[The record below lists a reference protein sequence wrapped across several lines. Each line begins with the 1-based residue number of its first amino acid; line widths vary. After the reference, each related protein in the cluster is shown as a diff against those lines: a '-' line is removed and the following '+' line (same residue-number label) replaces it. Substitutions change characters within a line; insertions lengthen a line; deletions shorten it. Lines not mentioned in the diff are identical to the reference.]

1 MAANL
6 RGLRMNET
14 RLAFAMFMDTSQMKS
29 LFQQE
34 LPDCLSGTW
43 KLTDCQIQHPRYKTY
58 LNPKSRDKSFLALA
72 YHLNGINIQTQK
84 TDDRILYVKVYLGS
98 RSHNEFEKARSE
110 TALPRQDSVLH
121 FVKYKMVGWFFPYDP
136 ALPWLPKVLAEEE
149 IKPYFSDSLLAQS
162 NGLSWTIKDIA
173 FTVINYRPEIRCTCR
188 YDIHDYTGNALT
200 LYGKTFSDERGAEIY
215 RRLSYLYGR
224 AKNNL
229 ESFVIARPLGYDSAL
244 HTVWLDG
251 LNGESLLGSIN
262 EQNCDELM
270 VRLAKHLADFH
281 NVTLNGLDDLTE
293 EDQLAEIQK
302 KSVKLQVAFPCLA
315 NRIED
320 ILTSLKQEISGN
332 PLSSLR
338 LIHGDFHIE
347 QLLLLE
353 DNRLAL
359 FDFDELA
366 VANPLVDLAN
376 FAAALYTLG
385 LGKRLTEKLIS
396 QLFNTYKASSAS
408 ETAINDKHFDW
419 HLRVQF
425 LTRAY
430 RAYIQRKPNL
440 EQLIQ
445 QFIDAAEIGY
455 VTNKD

>member
-1 MAANL
+1 MARNL

-14 RLAFAMFMDTSQMKS
+14 SLAFAMFMDTSQMKT

-34 LPDCLSGTW
+34 LPDCLSGIW

-98 RSHNEFEKARSE
+98 HSHNEFEKARSE
-110 TALPRQDSVLH
+110 TGLYCQDSVLH

-136 ALPWLPKVLAEEE
+136 VMPWLPKILAEEE

-162 NGLSWTIKDIA
+162 NGSSWTIKDIA

-188 YDIHDYTGNALT
+188 YDIQDNTGNALT
-200 LYGKTFSDERGAEIY
+200 LYGKTFADEKGDEIF
-215 RRLSYLYGR
+215 RRTAYFHQR
-224 AKNNL
+224 MQNKA
-229 ESFVIARPLGYDSAL
+229 ESFAIAKPLGYDAAL

-251 LNGESLLGSIN
+251 LNGDPLLDKIN
-262 EQNCDELM
+262 EQNCDALM
-270 VRLAKHLADFH
+270 VRLAKHLADF
-281 NVTLNGLDDLTE
+281 NSVALDGLDILTE
-293 EDQLAEIQK
+293 EEQLAEIQK

-320 ILTSLKQEISGN
+320 ILTSLKQEIPGN

-366 VANPLVDLAN
+366 IGHPLVDVAN
-376 FAAALYTLG
+376 FAAALSTLN
-385 LGKRLTEKLIS
+385 LGKQFTDRIVR
-396 QLFNTYKASSAS
+396 QLFTTYKNVS
-408 ETAINDKHFDW
+408 ESDVHDTHFKW
-419 HLRVQF
+419 HLRLQL

-430 RAYIQRKPNL
+430 RSYIQQKPNL
-440 EQLIQ
+440 EQLIN
-445 QFIDAAEIGY
+445 QFLVAAEF
-455 VTNKD
+455 VTLDNPTG